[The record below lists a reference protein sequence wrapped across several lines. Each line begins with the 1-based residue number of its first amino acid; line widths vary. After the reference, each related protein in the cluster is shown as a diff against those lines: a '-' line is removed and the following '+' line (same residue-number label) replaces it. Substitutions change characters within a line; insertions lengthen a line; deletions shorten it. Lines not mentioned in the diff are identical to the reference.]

1 MGDGSSTGSETTK
14 RLTIEIPLHQHITL
28 QTLKVLTNRTISDI
42 VETALASYFDDLD
55 LPDTEGT
62 PST

>member
-14 RLTIEIPLHQHITL
+14 RLTVEIPLHQHVKL
-28 QTLKVLTNRTISDI
+28 QTLKVLTDRTISEI
-42 VETALASYFDDLD
+42 VEAALASHFEDLD
-55 LPDTEGT
+55 IPDTEGT